1 MINHSLYL
9 RLVHPRPRLLQ
20 TLAMGTLSAC
30 GVIVGIIPTQLAQA
44 QPSTTDLDQY
54 KNIAVQIEQQRMQDY
69 AEVKRLM
76 GGTVPESVCQRG
88 DIPPKVREICDRFEK
103 SSRDIIQ
110 ANGMSIPKFNE
121 ITRYCQQSPKP
132 KECPR

>member
-20 TLAMGTLSAC
+20 TLALGTLSALS
-30 GVIVGIIPTQLAQA
+30 VISGIVPAQIAQA
-44 QPSTTDLDQY
+44 QPSPTDLEQY
-54 KNIAVQIEQQRMQDY
+54 KTIAVQIEQQRVQDY
-69 AEVKRLM
+69 AEVTRLM
-76 GGTVPESVCQRG
+76 GGTVPDNVCDRG
-88 DIPPKVREICDRFEK
+88 DIPSKVREICDRFKK
-103 SSRDIIQ
+103 SSRDIVQ
-110 ANGMSIPKFNE
+110 ANGMSVTKFNE